1 MRRSIISLPY
11 SDSLSVL
18 HLPVPPPPAFV
29 ICLPPS
35 LSLSSRLPQRDVT
48 EEEEEEEDVD
58 GEEGGGL
65 FEQRFHR
72 RERGEEKWWD
82 DIWNNVCHSRDV

>member
-48 EEEEEEEDVD
+48 EEEEEEDVD

>member
-1 MRRSIISLPY
+1 M
-11 SDSLSVL
+11 
-18 HLPVPPPPAFV
+18 PPPQAFV

-48 EEEEEEEDVD
+48 EEEEEEDVE
-58 GEEGGGL
+58 GEEGVGGGGL

-72 RERGEEKWWD
+72 RKRGEEKWWD
-82 DIWNNVCHSRDV
+82 DIWNNVCHSRDMWIGEMLGQLLVSQK